1 MLIEKRANQY
11 GVVFDHWQ
19 LCEFLGSGSGGKTA
33 VYRLVHRE
41 NPRMQSALKIV
52 SLIEREGKIEALN
65 ALQRQQYEKAV
76 EQYTCHAENEVNLMY
91 ALGGHSNIVGYLD
104 HTVVDWAFGGRFGRD
119 LLIRMDYMTCLR
131 SEMRSKEERNEFY
144 SEREICRIGTDICA
158 ALVLCHEN
166 NILHRDIKPDN
177 IFLGN
182 NHLYKLGDF
191 GVSKI
196 VAQSADNITAS
207 AVGAIGYAP
216 AEQTMGVYDRR
227 VDVYALGLTLYELA
241 NHYCLPFNSSPYP
254 SMESVE
260 RRLRGDPLPVLTGVS
275 GELDRVIRKAC
286 APRPEDRYSTAEEF
300 LEALQASQKDRPVTH
315 LKLVDAHGDSRMFPL
330 TPGQKILI
338 PDRTTPLCYGWELA
352 GHCSDGF
359 VTFREWEAAADDTIS
374 FQPWRISFDDAPA
387 QIVKRKDTILVP
399 DVSNWAGGWTVEV
412 KDNVVSLKAQKK
424 PAASARPFFALA
436 LRKWTVGILAAVVVL
451 AGGYTLLRK
460 APEPISA
467 AVGMSE
473 TAAAAEQAPA
483 VTVRIPETEA
493 AAEAPVTT
501 PPTAVNTLEPVK
513 TYTML
518 KPNDLSDVEG
528 EERGKQ
534 GFWHQLSVKREDVKS
549 ITFLSSTSEAPRSV
563 WDFSADGDMSVIGWI
578 ADGDLFIAADGK
590 IALNETSSY
599 LFACMKN
606 MTEINFNGVVDTSR
620 VKYMNHMFQG
630 CEKLESLD
638 LSDFDTASAIDMSGM
653 FYGCKL
659 LEHLDTAGF
668 DTSGVRSMHHMFTSC
683 ASLVRLD
690 LSNFSTPALMDMK
703 AMFDS
708 CRNLESV
715 DMTGFDT
722 ARVTD
727 MSNLFSG
734 CSSLREADLSSFD
747 TAKVQSMY
755 AMFYGCGGLTSL
767 DISGFTSRNLQRTSK
782 MFTGVGHLETFAC
795 TDDVIMKAYRTR

>member
-196 VAQSADNITAS
+196 VAQNADNITAS

-359 VTFREWEAAADDTIS
+359 VTFREWEAAADNTIS

-387 QIVKRKDTILVP
+387 QIVKRKGTILVP

-424 PAASARPFFALA
+424 PAASARPFFAPA
-436 LRKWTVGILAAVVVL
+436 LRKWTVGILAAAVVL
-451 AGGYTLLRK
+451 AGGYTLLRR
-460 APEPISA
+460 APEPAPA
-467 AVGMSE
+467 AAEMSE
-473 TAAAAEQAPA
+473 TAAVTEQAPA
-483 VTVRIPETEA
+483 VMAEIPETEA

-501 PPTAVNTLEPVK
+501 LPTVVNTSEPVK

-518 KPNDLSDVEG
+518 KPVDLSDVADED
-528 EERGKQ
+528 RGKQ
-534 GFWHQLSVKREDVKS
+534 GFWHLLSVKRQDVKS
-549 ITFLSSTSEAPRSV
+549 ITFLDSTGSAPKGV
-563 WDFSADGDMSVIGWI
+563 CDFSADGDMSVIGWI
-578 ADGDLFIAADGK
+578 TDGNVFVAADGK

-599 LFACMKN
+599 LFAGMKN
-606 MTEINFNGVVDTSR
+606 MTGINFNGAVDTSR
-620 VKYMNHMFQG
+620 VKYMDHMFQG
-630 CEKLESLD
+630 CERLETLD
-638 LSDFDTASAIDMSGM
+638 LSDFDTASAVDMSAM
-653 FYGCKL
+653 FYGCKQ
-659 LEHLDTAGF
+659 LDRLDISGF
-668 DTSGVRSMHHMFTSC
+668 DTSGVRSMRHMFTSC
-683 ASLVRLD
+683 ASMVRLD
-690 LSNFSTPALMDMK
+690 LSNFSTPALTDMK

-708 CRNLESV
+708 CRKLESV

-734 CSSLREADLSSFD
+734 CTNLKEADLSSFD

-755 AMFYGCGGLTSL
+755 AMFYGCGSLTSL
-767 DISGFTSRNLQRTSK
+767 DISGFTSRDLQSTSQ
-782 MFTGVGHLETFAC
+782 MFTRVDHLETFAC
-795 TDDVIMKAYRTR
+795 TDDMIMKAYRTR